1 MRCLLLLTLLPQL
14 ISGKVEVS
22 QTFISSERVSMRF
35 EIVTN
40 DGNSTRNFNL
50 FPGAS
55 RTSMI
60 HQNVFDTAFN
70 YSIQLFQ
77 PFTKQPLSDRIY
89 RQVHFTSINQP
100 WFNDTFTTGSGIV
113 LSISTKI
120 GCSPNYHGSQCEA
133 FCDAHLAKAARKRC
147 DVMGRLRCDIGWM
160 GPHCGQA
167 VDPRKCSCQNN
178 GVCASS
184 LIHNPELKA
193 NSTEQLI
200 CECANGYTGSRCEIP
215 GFTQFQFTA
224 PRPDACSVKDACL
237 NGAQCFPNGPK
248 VFCACSVGFI
258 GEFCEISLTTTSTP
272 SIEITATTSDY
283 SMTIYS
289 IVGIFI
295 GVCIIIGCCKY
306 KWTARREH
314 ALARGLVPEP
324 YPMPEAK
331 SMLLVDP
338 KKVFTIEDSVKKVDE
353 EEIRYTSA
361 PRNNEYAV
369 IQKQPPP
376 PVPSVPVPSV
386 PVTYSAY
393 V

>member
-1 MRCLLLLTLLPQL
+1 
-14 ISGKVEVS
+14 
-22 QTFISSERVSMRF
+22 
-35 EIVTN
+35 
-40 DGNSTRNFNL
+40 
-50 FPGAS
+50 
-55 RTSMI
+55 
-60 HQNVFDTAFN
+60 
-70 YSIQLFQ
+70 
-77 PFTKQPLSDRIY
+77 
-89 RQVHFTSINQP
+89 
-100 WFNDTFTTGSGIV
+100 
-113 LSISTKI
+113 
-120 GCSPNYHGSQCEA
+120 
-133 FCDAHLAKAARKRC
+133 
-147 DVMGRLRCDIGWM
+147 MGRLRCDIGWM

-237 NGAQCFPNGPK
+237 NGESFFWKGRVFEEFLLIRRTAGLSALLLIGAQCFPNGPK